1 MIFGAYPMLA
11 GSLAIDGQPYRPTS
25 PSAAMDLG
33 IAYVPEDR
41 QADALFHA
49 ASVRHNLS
57 AGQDGR
63 YFRHLLFRH
72 GAERRDSARS
82 ISEFLIRAQS
92 DRQPVQTL
100 SGGNQQKVVLAR
112 WLRQRPRLLLL
123 DEPTQ
128 GVDVA
133 ARSEIYQLVRRATAA
148 GSSVLLVASEMEEL
162 AHVCDRVAVLKGGRI
177 AAVVEQPLD
186 AHQLTDL
193 VNTSEAAA

>member
-1 MIFGAYPMLA
+1 
-11 GSLAIDGQPYRPTS
+11 
-25 PSAAMDLG
+25 
-33 IAYVPEDR
+33 
-41 QADALFHA
+41 
-49 ASVRHNLS
+49 
-57 AGQDGR
+57 
-63 YFRHLLFRH
+63 
-72 GAERRDSARS
+72 
-82 ISEFLIRAQS
+82 
-92 DRQPVQTL
+92 VQTL